1 LSFADGQHSCNDIY
15 FHNTGDTLVK
25 MTTRTLTLTFSL
37 FLFGCGA
44 DTSIAAQDQSEL
56 PAAMTALEF
65 GPDATLFVADPV
77 RNAIHAIDVS
87 DALDGRTVAEPL
99 AFNLT
104 DFGKQLAAE
113 LKVDQASLSY
123 YDIAVHAP
131 SQVAFLS
138 LSVQSSSGEQ
148 PYLASVTLN
157 GDLEILD
164 LDHAK
169 RSMTP
174 LAAPPD
180 AGITFMRDVPA
191 SALVVTDLDY
201 SDGVLYVSGL
211 STGEF
216 ASTLRQIPYPF
227 GDEAARTSIEMFH
240 TAHGQQ
246 ETRAPI
252 RAMTLVDIDGKKT
265 IVAAYTCTPLV
276 TIDVDKLEDGAHIKG
291 KTIAELGY
299 GNQPLDILSFDVY
312 GMDGKAEPHVLVINR
327 DMGAKLMSL
336 SAVAKSDSGPG
347 LSAPVEGIGL
357 TAGTEHITVPLS
369 GVVQVADQNPQF
381 LLALKRNLERGTTEL
396 LSYRKGSYMRIS
408 EFQSE
413 YNFPDYEYAEGQEFL
428 RQFQN
433 QLKVDEGYT
442 VRVRD

>member
-1 LSFADGQHSCNDIY
+1 M
-15 FHNTGDTLVK
+15 NT
-25 MTTRTLTLTFSL
+25 TTRAMTLMFSL
-37 FLFGCGA
+37 FLFGCSS
-44 DTSIAAQDQSEL
+44 DESFAAKTPPAL

-77 RNAIHAIDVS
+77 RNVIHAIDVS
-87 DALDGRTVAEPL
+87 DSLEGRAVTEPL

-104 DFGKQLAAE
+104 DFGEQLAAKLE
-113 LKVDQASLSY
+113 VDEASLRY
-123 YDIAVHAP
+123 YDVAVHAQ

-138 LSVQSSSGEQ
+138 LGVQSGTGEE
-148 PYLASVTLN
+148 PYLASITLE
-157 GDLEILD
+157 GDIEILG
-164 LDHAK
+164 LDNTE
-169 RSMTP
+169 RSTTS
-174 LAAPPD
+174 LEAPPD

-191 SALVVTDLDY
+191 STLVVTDLDY

-227 GDEAARTSIEMFH
+227 GNDASRTSIEMFH
-240 TAHGQQ
+240 AAHGQQ

-276 TIDVDKLEDGAHIKG
+276 TIDVDDLEDGAHVNG

-312 GMDGKAEPHVLVINR
+312 GMDGKAEPYVLVINR
-327 DMGAKLMSL
+327 DMGAKLLSL
-336 SAVAKSDSGPG
+336 SAIAESDSSPG
-347 LSAPVEGIGL
+347 LSAPVAGL
-357 TAGTEHITVPLS
+357 GFTAGTEHMTVPLS

-413 YNFPDYEYAEGQEFL
+413 YNFPDYEYAEGQEFI

-433 QLKVDEGYT
+433 QLKADEGYT
-442 VRVRD
+442 TRVRN